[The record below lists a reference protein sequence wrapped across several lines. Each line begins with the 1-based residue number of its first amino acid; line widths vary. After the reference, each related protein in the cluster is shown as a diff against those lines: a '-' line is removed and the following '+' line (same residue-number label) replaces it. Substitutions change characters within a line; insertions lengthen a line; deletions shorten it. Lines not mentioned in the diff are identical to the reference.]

1 MLLYPGR
8 AVGGRHPDD
17 RHADDPE
24 DLRLHLDSVDRLL
37 RDEEGMQV
45 RSGKWQLSFG
55 RLHICLVLCTRL
67 HICCLW

>member
-1 MLLYPGR
+1 MADYRAELRLLYPGR

-24 DLRLHLDSVDRLL
+24 DLRLRLDSFDRLL

-45 RSGKWQLSFG
+45 RS
-55 RLHICLVLCTRL
+55 
-67 HICCLW
+67 

>member
-1 MLLYPGR
+1 MADYRAELRLLHSGR

-24 DLRLHLDSVDRLL
+24 DLRLRLDGFDRLL

-45 RSGKWQLSFG
+45 SQPQNP
-55 RLHICLVLCTRL
+55 CTTT
-67 HICCLW
+67 